1 MDEADLRILAAL
13 QRDARLSVAELA
25 EHVSLSP
32 SACHRRVKLLE
43 QSGAIAGYGA
53 RIDRDAVGLSLDVFV
68 EITLRE
74 QTEAAML
81 GFEAAVRLCE
91 DILECHLT
99 TGDADYALR
108 VAARDMEDF
117 ERIHRTR
124 LARLPGVSRM
134 RTSFALRAVKSW
146 SGLPVRRR

>member
-1 MDEADLRILAAL
+1 MDETDRRILIAL

-25 EHVSLSP
+25 ERAGLSP

-53 RIDRDAVGLSLDVFV
+53 RLDRAAMGLSLEVFV

-74 QTEAAML
+74 QTEAAMVAL
-81 GFEAAVRLCE
+81 EAAVRLCE
-91 DILECHLT
+91 DIVECHLT
-99 TGDADYALR
+99 TGEADYALR
-108 VAARDMEDF
+108 VVACDMADF

-134 RTSFALRAVKSW
+134 RTSFALRAVKPW
-146 SGLPVRRR
+146 AGLPVRR

>member
-1 MDEADLRILAAL
+1 MDETDLRILSAL

-25 EHVSLSP
+25 ERAGLSP

-53 RIDRDAVGLSLDVFV
+53 RLDREAVGLGLDVFV

-74 QTEAAML
+74 QTEAAM
-81 GFEAAVRLCE
+81 GAFEAAVRLCE

-99 TGDADYALR
+99 TGEADYALR
-108 VAARDMEDF
+108 VAARDMVDF

-134 RTSFALRAVKSW
+134 RTSFSLRAVKPW
-146 SGLPVRRR
+146 SGLPVRR